1 MSSYDPNKK
10 DALIEQMFFQIDKNK
25 DFNLTKEEFIEH
37 YTNTSNIKER
47 TTKLEAI
54 KLFVDGLYTAN
65 LNSDDK
71 ISYGEFWRNL
81 LADQDISKDTMK
93 MFVSDKMVNEF
104 TDMYDINK
112 DGVVTSDEIAKV
124 DDYRNEEQEK
134 KEQEYTNKTDK
145 TKNGLST
152 GAIVGIIIGAT
163 TLIGIIIV
171 MVALLTK
178 KKRKN
183 EHKDVDNNVQEN
195 LNATHDNEKS
205 ITQ

>member
-1 MSSYDPNKK
+1 M
-10 DALIEQMFFQIDKNK
+10 
-25 DFNLTKEEFIEH
+25 
-37 YTNTSNIKER
+37 
-47 TTKLEAI
+47 
-54 KLFVDGLYTAN
+54 N

-81 LADQDISKDTMK
+81 LADQDIPKSTMK
-93 MFVSDKMVNEF
+93 SLVNDDFVNEF
-104 TDMYDINK
+104 FDMYDTNK
-112 DGVVTSDEIAKV
+112 DGIVTSDEIAKV

-134 KEQEYTNKTDK
+134 KEQEYINKTDK